1 LIFLFVWL
9 NTTDEYDR
17 YSRFF
22 FDVVD
27 VIGVIDVID
36 VIDLIQVLK
45 WRFRR
50 VGWGWLCPFRLK

>member
-1 LIFLFVWL
+1 MSFDLFVCMVEHNL
-9 NTTDEYDR
+9 RISSILT
-17 YSRFF
+17 FF

-27 VIGVIDVID
+27 VVDVID

-50 VGWGWLCPFRLK
+50 VGWGWLCPSRLK